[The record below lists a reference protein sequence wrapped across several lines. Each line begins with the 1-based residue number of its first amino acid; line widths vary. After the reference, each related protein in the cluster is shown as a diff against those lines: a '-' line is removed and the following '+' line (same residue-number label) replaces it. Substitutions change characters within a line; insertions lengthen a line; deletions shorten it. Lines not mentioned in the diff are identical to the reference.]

1 MRLKK
6 NILIGFLFLQ
16 LGLLFP
22 VNDLFAQPCNAETI
36 ISTKGSWTKTRDY
49 LNAGNQSQ
57 IISRIDKMQKV
68 LQAAYADP
76 RGIEVR
82 WYRNMVNDPLVING
96 STPYQ
101 LNAMFQIYYCLNE
114 NKIQLGDETSTWMY
128 VYANHF
134 NWFMEYNHDFTV
146 KKNPVYLLTKK
157 VGEMQGYPVFEGI
170 HNGTSNTGTRYS
182 RAVIL
187 TRNGQSPYVPVTQK
201 QYLKAFLL
209 FNEKKLPEALAGI
222 ERGYK
227 IKTDAEEEAE
237 KQKTLESI
245 AKNNKP
251 DAVERRKAEYLKN
264 YKTDKQ
270 KKEEWIA
277 TTKKNYEEA
286 MKPVQALLANSSEQ
300 ELQQPAIVDDIDFLK
315 FKGFSTE
322 AKDGRQVVTLNPA
335 YFDNKLPK
343 YVPQFLIVY
352 WRWEKNKASEN
363 FKNEMEAN
371 FNFKSLQEMI
381 DK

>member
-1 MRLKK
+1 M
-6 NILIGFLFLQ
+6 N
-16 LGLLFP
+16 
-22 VNDLFAQPCNAETI
+22 
-36 ISTKGSWTKTRDY
+36 TKGAWKKTSDANM
-49 LNAGNQSQ
+49 NAGNQSPV
-57 IISRIDKMQKV
+57 ISRIDKMQKV
-68 LQAAYADP
+68 LQAAYSDP
-76 RGIEVR
+76 RGIAAR
-82 WYRNMVNDPLVING
+82 CHRGMVNDPLVSNG
-96 STPYQ
+96 PTPYQ
-101 LNAMFQIYYCLNE
+101 LNAMFLIYYCMSE
-114 NKIQLGDETSTWMY
+114 NKIELGDETSTWMY

-209 FNEKKLPEALAGI
+209 FNEKKLPESIAGI

-227 IKTDAEEEAE
+227 VKTDAEEEEA
-237 KQKTLESI
+237 KQKALESI

-251 DAVERRKAEYLKN
+251 DAVERRKLEYLKN

-270 KKEEWIA
+270 SKEEWIA
-277 TTKKNYEEA
+277 KTKINYEEA

-315 FKGFSTE
+315 FKGFSSE

-363 FKNEMEAN
+363 FKNVMEAN
-371 FNFKSLQEMI
+371 FNFNSLKEMI